1 MLNRILLWNKMAR
14 IVMDL
19 SEKLHITPERA
30 LALFYESKVCRL
42 LRNPDTG
49 LYLYGD
55 LYIAD
60 EVIRELQDKQG

>member
-14 IVMDL
+14 IVMDI
-19 SEKLHITPERA
+19 SERLNITPERA
-30 LALFYESKVCRL
+30 LTVFYESNTCRL

-55 LYIAD
+55 LYIVE